1 MIGRLAGTLIAAE
14 AESVLI
20 DVGGVGYEVGV
31 SARTLAA
38 LPPPGT
44 PVVLAIETLVREDAI
59 ALYGF
64 PDAAER
70 AAFRA
75 LLGVQGVGAKVALA
89 LLGAFTPAEI
99 AAAVAEGDA
108 RRLTRAPGVGA
119 RLAARL
125 VTELKGKPGFAVLS
139 AAAPVAP
146 AAPADPVFADALS
159 ALANLGYRRAEAEP
173 ALAAARARLGAA
185 AGIEAL
191 IREGLRALAR

>member
-139 AAAPVAP
+139 ASAPVAP